1 MQSAVSPTLACYV
14 ICMKSGCEHQQIEL
28 VESALVAPS
37 VDTMSQAS
45 PFAADESQRLLG
57 GDDDDPEE

>member
-1 MQSAVSPTLACYV
+1 
-14 ICMKSGCEHQQIEL
+14 MKSGCEHQQIEL